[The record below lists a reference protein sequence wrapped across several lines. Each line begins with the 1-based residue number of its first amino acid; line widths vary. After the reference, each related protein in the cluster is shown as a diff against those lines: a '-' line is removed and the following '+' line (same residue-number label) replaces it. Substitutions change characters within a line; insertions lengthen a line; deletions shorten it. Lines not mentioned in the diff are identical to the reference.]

1 MPEGLDRQGPAPAGE
16 GLEVLLE
23 MSSLLQDSLAGT
35 DSLAPLFHLLRRVV
49 PYESATLYQVD
60 TASGRLICRDRV
72 GANSI
77 DLIDVVRF
85 DMGFGL
91 SAWIA
96 KQRKPVLI
104 PNLRRRSGHEQHD
117 LRSFIGLPLVVGER
131 LVGVMNFGHSRPD
144 AFLDVPADLLQIL
157 GNQIALLLHNL
168 DLVARL
174 QLSNQELSDRNRRL
188 REMQERLVESERI
201 KAVADLVAAMNHEI
215 NNPLTIISGQAE
227 LLALHLGDEDLAANA
242 KLAIILQ
249 QVRRLGR
256 VLSLLATVRHHAV
269 ADYPGGR
276 QMLDLVSAQLESDP
290 GVRLDEEPAGD
301 NRPG

>member
-1 MPEGLDRQGPAPAGE
+1 MPETGALRAAGMATD

-49 PYESATLYQVD
+49 PYERATLYQVD
-60 TASGRLICRDRV
+60 AGSGRLICRDRV
-72 GANSI
+72 GESPI

-96 KQRKPVLI
+96 KQRKPVVI
-104 PNLRRRSGHEQHD
+104 PNLRRRTGHEQHD

-131 LVGVMNFGHSRPD
+131 LVGVLNFGHSRPD
-144 AFLDVPADLLQIL
+144 AFLEVAADLLQIL

-174 QLSNQELSDRNRRL
+174 QASNQELSERNERL
-188 REMQERLVESERI
+188 RDMQARLVESERI

-227 LLALHLGDEDLAANA
+227 LLALHLGDEDPQATG
-242 KLAIILQ
+242 KLEIIVQ

-256 VLSLLATVRHHAV
+256 VLSLLSTVRQHAV
-269 ADYPGGR
+269 TDYPGGLR
-276 QMLDLVSAQLESDP
+276 MLDLDSATQEIPVPS
-290 GVRLDEEPAGD
+290 LDASH
-301 NRPG
+301 R

>member
-1 MPEGLDRQGPAPAGE
+1 MPDAVERRGPGPAGE
-16 GLEVLLE
+16 GLEGLLE
-23 MSSLLQDSLAGT
+23 MSSLLQDSLSGT
-35 DSLAPLFHLLRRVV
+35 DSLAPLFQLLRRVV

-60 TASGRLICRDRV
+60 APGGRLVCRDRV
-72 GANSI
+72 GENAI

-96 KQRKPVLI
+96 KQRKPVVI
-104 PNLRRRSGHEQHD
+104 PNLRRRTGHEQHD

-131 LVGVMNFGHSRPD
+131 LVGVLNFGHSRPD
-144 AFLDVPADLLQIL
+144 AFLVVEADLLQIL

-168 DLVARL
+168 DLVAR
-174 QLSNQELSDRNRRL
+174 QQASNQELSERNARL
-188 REMQERLVESERI
+188 REMQARLVESERI

-227 LLALHLGDEDLAANA
+227 LLALHLGDQDPQVSA
-242 KLAIILQ
+242 KLTIILQ

-256 VLSLLATVRHHAV
+256 VLSLLATVRHHATT
-269 ADYPGGR
+269 DYPGGLR
-276 QMLDLVSAQLESDP
+276 MLDLDATQLAAE
-290 GVRLDEEPAGD
+290 RLPLDTLLT
-301 NRPG
+301 